1 MINIV
6 KNSIIFMKFGYYV
19 RSVFTYPKIRDLTL
33 KVEKLGFES
42 AHVNDHLIHGTLQK
56 DPYLEAMMLMSALAV
71 ETSKIKLGHLV
82 LCNSFRNPAFLAKM
96 VCTLDNISNGRA
108 LFWLGAGWY
117 EDEYKGYGYPFPT
130 PKQRVDELE
139 ESIIIYKKLFTEKV
153 SNFDGKFWK
162 LEKNRNF
169 PKPIQKPYPQI
180 VLGTAGKRM
189 INIACRE
196 ADGINLISIKADD
209 LPKFIND
216 IKVNLKKHN
225 RDTSE
230 FEISYCSV
238 ITLKDNQQE
247 TDKLEVEYLPY
258 GNNYIGFPED
268 VKEEIDNLED
278 LGVDKMLLWGVT
290 KSKQSESIKDPLE
303 TFANKIMK

>member
-1 MINIV
+1 
-6 KNSIIFMKFGYYV
+6 MKFGYYL
-19 RSVFTYPKIRDLTL
+19 RSVFSYPEIRSLAL
-33 KVEKLGFES
+33 KVENLGFDS
-42 AHVNDHLIHGTLQK
+42 AHVNDHLIHGPLKK

-82 LCNSFRNPAFLAKM
+82 LCNSFRNPAYLAKM

-139 ESIIIYKKLFTEKV
+139 ESIIIYKKLFTEKI
-153 SNFDGKFWK
+153 SNFEGKFWK
-162 LEKNRNF
+162 LEDNRNF

-180 VLGTAGKRM
+180 VLGTASKRM
-189 INIACRE
+189 TEIACRD
-196 ADGINLISIKADD
+196 ADGINLISIKTDD
-209 LPKFIND
+209 IPTAINN
-216 IKVNLKKHN
+216 IKANLKKYN
-225 RDTSE
+225 RDISE
-230 FEISYCSV
+230 FEISYCCV
-238 ITLKDNQQE
+238 ITLTDNQKE
-247 TDKLEVEYLPY
+247 IDKLKVDYQPH
-258 GNNYIGFPED
+258 GNYYTGFPED

-278 LGVDKMLLWGVT
+278 LGVNKMLLWAVT

-303 TFANKIMK
+303 TFAKKIMK

>member
-1 MINIV
+1 
-6 KNSIIFMKFGYYV
+6 MKFGYYV
-19 RSVFTYPKIRDLTL
+19 RSVFSYPEIRDLTL

-42 AHVNDHLIHGTLQK
+42 AHVNDHLIHGALKK
-56 DPYLEAMMLMSALAV
+56 DPYLEAMMLMSALSV

-82 LCNSFRNPAFLAKM
+82 LCNSFRNPAYLAKM

-139 ESIIIYKKLFTEKV
+139 ESIIIYKKLFTERRTD
-153 SNFDGKFWK
+153 FEGKFWK
-162 LEKNRNF
+162 LEDNRNF

-189 INIACRE
+189 IDIACRE
-196 ADGINLISIKADD
+196 TDGINLIGIKTDEIPKYINNIKA
-209 LPKFIND
+209 
-216 IKVNLKKHN
+216 NLKKYN

-230 FEISYCSV
+230 FEISCCNV
-238 ITLKDNQQE
+238 ITLTDNPQE
-247 TDKLEVEYLPY
+247 IDKFKVEFQPY
-258 GNNYIGFPED
+258 GNNYLGFPED
-268 VKEEIDNLED
+268 VKEEIENLEG
-278 LGVDKMLLWGVT
+278 LGVDKMLLWAVAKT
-290 KSKQSESIKDPLE
+290 KQSESIKDPLE
-303 TFANKIMK
+303 TFAKKVMN